1 MINISGTLRGKS
13 RHHAVEHMDKQR
25 NKNSKK
31 ESKGSSRSWT
41 HLTRHEECFDL
52 SGDGTQQR
60 NYK

>member
-1 MINISGTLRGKS
+1 
-13 RHHAVEHMDKQR
+13 MDKQR